1 MPDTFQRLAE
11 ALAGRYRIERELGAG
26 GMATVYLAFDVKHHR
41 KIAVKVLRPELAA
54 ALGGDRFTRE
64 IETAA
69 QFQHPHVLPLLD
81 SGERCSGAEA
91 APQHGRDTRTADR
104 GPKPRACGRQSPG
117 AREKCRGSTQ
127 GWPRTR

>member
-1 MPDTFQRLAE
+1 MPDTFQRVAD

-41 KIAVKVLRPELAA
+41 QVAVKVLRPELAA

-69 QFQHPHVLPLLD
+69 KFQHPHVLPLLD
-81 SGERCSGAEA
+81 SGEASGFLYRSEERRV
-91 APQHGRDTRTADR
+91 GKECRSRW
-104 GPKPRACGRQSPG
+104 SPYH
-117 AREKCRGSTQ
+117 
-127 GWPRTR
+127 